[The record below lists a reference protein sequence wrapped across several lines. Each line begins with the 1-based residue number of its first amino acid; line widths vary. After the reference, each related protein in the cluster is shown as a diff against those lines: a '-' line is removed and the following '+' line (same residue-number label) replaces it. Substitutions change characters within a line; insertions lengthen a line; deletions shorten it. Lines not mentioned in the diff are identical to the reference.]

1 MAKAGI
7 EPLVLERR
15 PVVDSEAG
23 SWFTLA
29 PNGLDA
35 LQAIDALAAAEE
47 GSVPSRANVM
57 YGATGRRLGEVSLGN
72 PLENG
77 LVGLTMKRSLL
88 AARLEREAERRGI
101 VVRGGADVA
110 EVSDAGDHVEATLT
124 DGNVLTA
131 DLLVGADGFI
141 PGPSGHRFTGARSP
155 LCGPDE
161 LRRDNAKHPDRRRP

>member
-1 MAKAGI
+1 MRALVVGGGIAGPAAALAMAKAGI
-7 EPLVLERR
+7 EPLILERR
-15 PVVDSEAG
+15 PVVDPEAG

-47 GSVPSRANVM
+47 RNVPSRANVM

-77 LVGLTMKRSLL
+77 LVGMTMKRSLL

-101 VVRGGADVA
+101 VVRRGADVA

-131 DLLVGADGFI
+131 DLLVGADGVHSRVRRAI
-141 PGPSGHRFTGARSP
+141 DSQPGMWA
-155 LCGPDE
+155 
-161 LRRDNAKHPDRRRP
+161 